1 MQGLG
6 QQLVQTNTVIGSI
19 LENVQPIHRDIM

>member
-6 QQLVQTNTVIGSI
+6 QQLVQTNTVIGAI
-19 LENVQPIHRDIM
+19 LENVQPSHRDIM